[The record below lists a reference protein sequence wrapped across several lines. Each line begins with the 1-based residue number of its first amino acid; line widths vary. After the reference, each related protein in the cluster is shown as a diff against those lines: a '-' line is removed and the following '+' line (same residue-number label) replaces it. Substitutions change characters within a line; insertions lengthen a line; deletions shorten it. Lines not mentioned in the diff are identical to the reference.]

1 MYTLEELKSFVVNC
15 RKCPLC
21 RGRTNVVF
29 GQGNPKGDILF
40 VGEGPGYYED
50 QQGLAFVG
58 PAGQLLTKAIEGIG
72 YTRDEVYIANII
84 KCRPPNN
91 RNPLKDEV
99 NACIPYLRWQVKI
112 IQPKIIICLG
122 AVAATNIIDPDFKI
136 TQERGKWYEKKG
148 IWIMA
153 TYHPSAVLRDALKKR
168 PFWEDFKE
176 LKKKH
181 EEIKD
186 EIHEN

>member
-1 MYTLEELKSFVVNC
+1 MEMYTLEELKSIVANC
-15 RKCPLC
+15 KKCPLC
-21 RGRTNVVF
+21 LRRTNVVF

-50 QQGLAFVG
+50 QMGLAFVG

-72 YTRDEVYIANII
+72 YTRDEVYIANIV

-91 RNPLKDEV
+91 RIPLKEEV

-112 IQPKIIICLG
+112 IQPKIIMCLG
-122 AVAATNIIDPDFKI
+122 AVAATNIIDPNFKI
-136 TQERGKWYEKKG
+136 TQERGKWYERKG

-168 PFWEDFKE
+168 PFWEDFKK
-176 LKKKH
+176 LKEKH
-181 EEIKD
+181 EEIKG
-186 EIHEN
+186 